1 VAKIQVQGLG
11 MYDDKTL
18 KKKIIQLASDLQK
31 NAKKGDW
38 SKASEN
44 GIRALGRMWGAYQDW
59 ARNNESVQNEATRYS
74 GPPTIELGKL
84 KDAIK
89 LFQKKIKKQGHVTNA
104 RDAEHL
110 KNLIKIYKQMGGK
123 GVKESVY
130 KFRGMNATDM
140 DEFDAQLSRDNV
152 KGTPDF
158 NKMTYTIHS
167 PKKSVYLDYYIK
179 TKYKKFKPK
188 RIRESKTSDMMKA
201 IRKHGTAGPWDI
213 IISKNNKIVKRVS
226 VKNLKEIPAE
236 MDDVKKKYPNHK
248 IGIEAK
254 SGKIAYREQ
263 VLNERIKTAF
273 MVHPEDPDKT
283 ERHWVK
289 VFNELAQGHPSPID
303 YGPRETHMYD
313 WNDRR
318 NYDLAISE
326 YNKMMNK
333 IANGLNKSLDQMN
346 NIWKEWDK
354 IYKKYLKKDGRK

>member
-1 VAKIQVQGLG
+1 MAKIQVQGIG
-11 MYDDKTL
+11 VYDDKTL
-18 KKKIIQLASDLQK
+18 KKKIIQLATDLQK

-44 GIRALGRMWGAYQDW
+44 GIRALGRMWQAYQDW
-59 ARNNESVQNEATRYS
+59 SMQNESINEA
-74 GPPTIELGKL
+74 GMELNKL

-89 LFQKKIKKQGHVTNA
+89 MFQKKIEKQGRVTNA
-104 RDAEHL
+104 RDEEHL
-110 KNLIKIYKQMGGK
+110 SNLIKLYNQMGGK
-123 GVKESVY
+123 GIKESITEAIKQVY
-130 KFRGMNATDM
+130 HFKKFSNKDM
-140 DEFDAQLSRDNV
+140 DELDAMLSRAGIQ
-152 KGTPDF
+152 GTPDF
-158 NKMTYTIHS
+158 NKNTWTTSGKQTPAVVHKIMKKAGGKKIKESMNESPDADLGKKLKKIQNQIYKLGHQYKSKANVPAMMHS
-167 PKKSVYLDYYIK
+167 FMI
-179 TKYKKFKPK
+179 
-188 RIRESKTSDMMKA
+188 
-201 IRKHGTAGPWDI
+201 G
-213 IISKNNKIVKRVS
+213 
-226 VKNLKEIPAE
+226 VKNQLKKDKLTESSLI
-236 MDDVKKKYPNHK
+236 
-248 IGIEAK
+248 
-254 SGKIAYREQ
+254 
-263 VLNERIKTAF
+263 NERIKTAF

-318 NYDLAISE
+318 NYDLAIDE

>member
-1 VAKIQVQGLG
+1 MEKKLVMAKIQVQGIG
-11 MYDDKTL
+11 VYDDKTL

-59 ARNNESVQNEATRYS
+59 SRNNESV
-74 GPPTIELGKL
+74 K
-84 KDAIK
+84 
-89 LFQKKIKKQGHVTNA
+89 
-104 RDAEHL
+104 
-110 KNLIKIYKQMGGK
+110 
-123 GVKESVY
+123 
-130 KFRGMNATDM
+130 
-140 DEFDAQLSRDNV
+140 
-152 KGTPDF
+152 
-158 NKMTYTIHS
+158 
-167 PKKSVYLDYYIK
+167 
-179 TKYKKFKPK
+179 
-188 RIRESKTSDMMKA
+188 ESKTSNMMKA

-213 IISKNNKIVKRVS
+213 IVSKNNKIVKRVS
-226 VKNLKEIPAE
+226 VQNLKEIPAE
-236 MDDVKKKYPNHK
+236 MADVKKKHPNHK

-254 SGKIAYREQ
+254 SGKIAYKEQ

-318 NYDLAISE
+318 NYELAISE

-346 NIWKEWDK
+346 NIWREWDK

>member
-1 VAKIQVQGLG
+1 MAKIQVQGIG
-11 MYDDKTL
+11 VYDDKTL

-59 ARNNESVQNEATRYS
+59 SRNNESV
-74 GPPTIELGKL
+74 K
-84 KDAIK
+84 
-89 LFQKKIKKQGHVTNA
+89 
-104 RDAEHL
+104 
-110 KNLIKIYKQMGGK
+110 
-123 GVKESVY
+123 
-130 KFRGMNATDM
+130 
-140 DEFDAQLSRDNV
+140 
-152 KGTPDF
+152 
-158 NKMTYTIHS
+158 
-167 PKKSVYLDYYIK
+167 
-179 TKYKKFKPK
+179 
-188 RIRESKTSDMMKA
+188 ESKTSNMMKA

-213 IISKNNKIVKRVS
+213 IVSKNNKIVKRVS
-226 VKNLKEIPAE
+226 VQNLKEIPAE
-236 MDDVKKKYPNHK
+236 MADVKKKHPNHK

-254 SGKIAYREQ
+254 SGKIAYKEQ

-318 NYDLAISE
+318 NYELAISE

-346 NIWKEWDK
+346 NIWREWDK